1 MKKLKNELFIKF
13 TAITIAAF
21 VIFFILLALF
31 FNYRY
36 KTVVLNKIKER
47 IPLFKEYILDNFNTG
62 RLRNF
67 RRLPEHQHPLFKD
80 RFKYIGIV
88 IFNNRGKVVFT
99 RPRFFKEKKFIK
111 LNEKKVISDNE
122 KYSMNIYIH
131 KSRIFNKKDREFINL
146 MFIYSI
152 SILGIL
158 IIIYFYISRK
168 ISRKIVKFFSTIK
181 DQILKIGNGN
191 YSFEME
197 QEYEEYI
204 PIEKGLKDLSN
215 LLENE
220 EKRRKNFLNNVSH
233 DIKTPLT
240 ILKGL
245 IEGMKDGV
253 IKKEKKNFRSIYEE
267 LIYIEEILEKIKL
280 LDSDLRE
287 ENKKE
292 WINLKKIFIEYKKKY
307 SGLMNIFVNL
317 EEERKILF
325 NRKKFKT
332 ILDNIFSNSYKHN
345 LKEKKICRVK
355 VDKEDSFFIIK
366 FKDNG
371 MGIEKK
377 DIPYIFERFYKGDNS
392 RRNRDSSGLG
402 LTIVKEIVNEYNGV
416 LKIQSEVKKY
426 TEVTIKFPV
435 KN

>member
-1 MKKLKNELFIKF
+1 MKKLKNELFVKF
-13 TAITIAAF
+13 TVITIAAF
-21 VIFFILLALF
+21 VIFFILLAVF

-47 IPLFKEYILDNFNTG
+47 IPLFKEYFLDNFDSR

-67 RRLPEHQHPLFKD
+67 RRMPENQHPLFKD

-88 IFNNRGKVVFT
+88 IFNNRGKIVFT
-99 RPRFFKEKKFIK
+99 RPRYFAEKEFIK

-146 MFIYSI
+146 MFLYSI
-152 SILGIL
+152 LILGIL
-158 IIIYFYISRK
+158 IILYFFITRK
-168 ISRKIVKFFSTIK
+168 VSKKIVKFFSTIK

-197 QEYEEYI
+197 KEYKEYI
-204 PIEKGLKDLSN
+204 PIEKGLKDLSI

-220 EKRRKNFLNNVSH
+220 EKRRRNFLNNLSH

-253 IKKEKKNFRSIYEE
+253 IKKEKKNFQSIYEE

-280 LDSDLRE
+280 LDSDTQE
-287 ENKKE
+287 VNEKK
-292 WINLKKIFIEYKKKY
+292 WINLKKYFLEYKKKY
-307 SGLMNIFVNL
+307 SGLMNIFVDIENEL
-317 EEERKILF
+317 KIFF

-332 ILDNIFSNSYKHN
+332 ILDNIFSNSYKYN
-345 LKEKKICRVK
+345 LKKEKRCRVNVYK
-355 VDKEDSFFIIK
+355 KDSFIIIK

-371 MGIEKK
+371 MGIEEK

-392 RRNRDSSGLG
+392 RKNRDSSGLG

-416 LKIQSEVKKY
+416 LKIQSEVDKY

-435 KN
+435 KS